1 MTESGEN
8 PPQNPTPDD
17 RTPHDAAP
25 KDAAPEAT
33 VPEDTAPKDTPPKD
47 AAPKD
52 VTPEDAAPEDTPPKD
67 PGPED
72 TAPKDTPPKD
82 AAPKDVAPEDT
93 PPKDPGPEAAAS
105 KDAPPEGAAPK
116 KEPSQGP
123 PRQEPPRRAPGPP
136 PMGMVPPIHRR
147 PGGVKKSSVIK
158 LGMLGGLSTLVVGF
172 CVAQNRYEE
181 VNADCVDTSSRQADG
196 SYAVVSDDY
205 CDDTRY
211 HGSHGAYGWYYGGA
225 RLAGRVINGTT
236 IKPSGSQISTRS
248 GRVIQRGGFGF
259 HVGGGG

>member
-17 RTPHDAAP
+17 PTPHDAAP
-25 KDAAPEAT
+25 KDTAPKDAQAEDTTSEGAPPKGAVPEDT
-33 VPEDTAPKDTPPKD
+33 PPEDTAPPKD
-47 AAPKD
+47 AAE
-52 VTPEDAAPEDTPPKD
+52 EDAAP
-67 PGPED
+67 
-72 TAPKDTPPKD
+72 
-82 AAPKDVAPEDT
+82 
-93 PPKDPGPEAAAS
+93 
-105 KDAPPEGAAPK
+105 
-116 KEPSQGP
+116 KEWPSQGP
-123 PRQEPPRRAPGPP
+123 PRQEPPPRVPAPP
-136 PMGMVPPIHRR
+136 PMGMAPPIHRR
-147 PGGVKKSSVIK
+147 TGGVKRSSVIK
-158 LGMLGGLSTLVVGF
+158 LGMIGGLSTLVVGF

-196 SYAVVSDDY
+196 SYAVVGDDY

-225 RLAGRVINGTT
+225 RLAGRVLNGTM